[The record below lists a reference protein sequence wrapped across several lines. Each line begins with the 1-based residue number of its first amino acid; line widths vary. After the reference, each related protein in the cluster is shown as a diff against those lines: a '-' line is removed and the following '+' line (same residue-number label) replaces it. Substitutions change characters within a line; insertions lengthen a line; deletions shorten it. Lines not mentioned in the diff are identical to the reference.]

1 MGLVGVLESFRNE
14 ARPIG
19 VFSGG
24 FYTEPSD
31 AAGVRCLSPKSF
43 KPLRSHPW
51 PERSILRGDLA
62 HTLRESLHSGPGHP
76 QQSVCSCR
84 RLTI

>member
-62 HTLRESLHSGPGHP
+62 THP
-76 QQSVCSCR
+76 QGELTR
-84 RLTI
+84 RAGASTTVSLLL